1 MIHPWR
7 LNRLINDSALRF
19 ILQPALG
26 FPAFVDNVVVLEQ
39 RDGFRPTVC
48 SFKPLQQS
56 DEQRRTFAVGAH
68 TADLTCPAVQRYVQR
83 IFFILFRRDPSF
95 LLPEQF
101 PVRTDFGIKMDKYFI
116 FIKDRMLC
124 AAFVQCVMDCCH
136 LFIFRRCTDT

>member
-95 LLPEQF
+95 LLPEQL

-116 FIKDRMLC
+116 FIKTGCSVLHSSS
-124 AAFVQCVMDCCH
+124 ALWIVA
-136 LFIFRRCTDT
+136 IFYL